1 MWFLSGHY
9 CVIPFRSI
17 HSPEIERTYNI
28 DDNDNHYYET
38 EMDSYQPIQPVN
50 HDHGVCTFP
59 VTRVCSGLNSHIL
72 QVRHILKCH
81 THRVPLFEKFE
92 LLLEKNFNYLF

>member
-72 QVRHILKCH
+72 QVRHLK
-81 THRVPLFEKFE
+81 VPYPSCTSLRKIRIASREKF
-92 LLLEKNFNYLF
+92 